1 MITNQINGS
10 FQGLIKVTS
19 VNRKYESK
27 RFVSFV
33 AVGINPRGK
42 ISDTRGMFQ
51 VYRLPRHKLCGNSLE
66 EGQFWHIQA
75 DVKIEPNVAQDG
87 AVYSKYHLVNVKNMF
102 LTRPSGK
109 HIIWHLTKGKA
120 YKGIG
125 KDKANELWRV
135 FGDKLYQVL
144 DDGDKD
150 QLCQKCEK
158 ITERTAQILVAA
170 WKANCDSAEV
180 FKWFAQH
187 EFDGVLAQAVY
198 DFHGSNTIK
207 AIEENPY
214 RLLSFVDDK
223 PATFRK
229 IDEFSQEIFK
239 IDTYDDRRLMAAVEQ
254 SLWALFTNGGHTACT
269 YGQLKGEL
277 DKRLTDFVPGAIAR
291 VKAQDGCRVL
301 LTGDDYSDYLRLLE
315 PALMEQVV
323 ARRIGSL
330 VVGNNSP
337 TLSSEDVKQTITEFE
352 HAEGFTL
359 NEPQR
364 QAVRTCVDNKF
375 SIITGGAGVGKTTVL
390 KALYKLLDR
399 AGFARVQIALSG
411 RAAREMT
418 RATGE
423 ESLTIARY
431 LSRFDWDKD
440 APNKAY
446 LVIDEASMVDIH
458 LMYKIVRH
466 TPEHIRIVLIGDPF
480 QLPPVGPGLV
490 LHEIVNAEYMPCSEL
505 TIVKRQGAN
514 SGIPVIAKQVRDG
527 EWPELSAVPSGDVAF
542 LPCTKGEY
550 VGHVLNLLAESP
562 QDTQVLCMQ
571 NGVKNQINELAQQ
584 RFRSADK
591 ELLLYYDEGHVET
604 SGLRLHDPVMCKR
617 NRYDLDLQN
626 GSMGKVVAIYDE
638 GREVEFK
645 DGDAITMITSFGRI
659 AWDDGLEREITV
671 DIVDDI
677 ELAYAITVH
686 KSQGSQFPRVI
697 VPIFNSKLLDRT
709 LIYTGITRAQSQV
722 IMIGDETAARR
733 ATRAEPKALMR
744 QVMLARSI
752 KAQLEAA

>member
-10 FQGLIKVTS
+10 FQGLIKVNS

-27 RFVSFV
+27 RFVSFF

-66 EGQFWHIQA
+66 VGQFWHVKA

-87 AVYSKYHLVNVKNMF
+87 AVYSTYHLVNVKDMF

-109 HIIWHLTKGKA
+109 HIVWHLTKGKA

-144 DDGDKD
+144 DEGDKD
-150 QLCQKCEK
+150 QLCKKCDK
-158 ITERTAQILVAA
+158 ITERTAQILVDA
-170 WKANCDSAEV
+170 WKANGDSAKV
-180 FKWFAQH
+180 FKWFAKH
-187 EFDGVLAQAVY
+187 EFDGELAQAVY
-198 DFHGSNTIK
+198 DFHGSHTIK

-223 PATFRK
+223 AATFRK
-229 IDEFSQEIFK
+229 IDEFSQETFK
-239 IDTYDDRRLMAAVEQ
+239 IDTCDDRRLMAAVEQ

-269 YGQLKGEL
+269 YGQLKVEL

-291 VKAQDGCRVL
+291 VKAIDGCRVL
-301 LTGDDYSDYLRLLE
+301 LTEDDCSDYLRLLE

-337 TLSSEDVKQTITEFE
+337 ILNSEDIKQTITEFE
-352 HAEGFTL
+352 RSEGFVL
-359 NEPQR
+359 NEAQR
-364 QAVRTCVDNKF
+364 LSVSTCLANKF

-390 KALYKLLDR
+390 KAVYKLLDR
-399 AGFARVQIALSG
+399 AGYARVQIALSG

-440 APNKAY
+440 APDKAY
-446 LVIDEASMVDIH
+446 LVIDETSMVDIH

-480 QLPPVGPGLV
+480 QIPPVGPGLV
-490 LHEIVNAEYMPCSEL
+490 LHELVNAEYMPCTEL

-514 SGIPVIAKQVRDG
+514 SDIPVLAKQVRDG
-527 EWPELSAVPSGDVAF
+527 EWPQLPVVPTGDVSF
-542 LPCTKGEY
+542 LPCAKDDY
-550 VGHVLNLLAESP
+550 IGHVLDLLAESSHS
-562 QDTQVLCMQ
+562 TQVLCMQ
-571 NGVKNQINELAQQ
+571 NNIRNKINELAQQ

-591 ELLLYYDEGHVET
+591 ELVLYYDEGYVER
-604 SGLRLHDPVMCKR
+604 SGLRLHDPVMCNR

-626 GSMGKVVAIYDE
+626 GSMGKIVAVYDE
-638 GREVEFK
+638 GKTVELK
-645 DGDAITMITSFGRI
+645 DDDTITIITSFGRI
-659 AWDDGLEREITV
+659 SWDDGLDREITV
-671 DIVDDI
+671 DLVDDM

-697 VPIFNSKLLDRT
+697 VPIFNSIILDRT
-709 LIYTGITRAQSQV
+709 LIYTAITRAQSQV

-733 ATRAEPKALMR
+733 ATKAEPKAFLR

-752 KAQLEAA
+752 QALLEAA